1 MGRGSCGR
9 TRGGVMRAGV
19 GYRTQ
24 ECGRTSAPNF
34 GRLREEEKGSPV
46 GRQDASAADKSASGR
61 DGQVQ
66 PPSALKILQQ
76 QLDSFQALRQQTLQ
90 NVSMVQSEIN
100 HILNKNITDM
110 KSPEFIPDNLLLTSS
125 PINTTMPRGHQE
137 ALPLKKKLHLG
148 NRPGASNC
156 LQTNFNTVFGKP
168 VTGERV
174 PDQALSKYITVENHA
189 PTCRNKGILPWNT
202 DQILKR
208 SANNFSSPSFVGL
221 EEEERTLRREKKNR
235 DEPKVCVAFRKYEE
249 EEEEESLT
257 ESVSSSFKDTKDDG
271 KKTYKHFERQN
282 SPNVMSGKDN
292 DSGYLSEQDLIEKG
306 MSYEDFKPRGISELE
321 DSDELHIKENIAQ
334 AAYDRKLQ
342 MNFLSLSKYRPTKID
357 QPRQQLSTNQELRKH
372 QEFCG
377 AVSDEYA
384 KKVRWLETSDRES
397 EHVCNKVMSH
407 EDENESKPLT
417 DVIQSL
423 TEQNSKYQKQIKDLH
438 DEKNSLQERL
448 VKSEEDCKE
457 CLKEVKRLLKKCKE
471 FQQQKSALEEKQE
484 QLYSENQ
491 RMMSEIN
498 DLQQKDQKTQE
509 TLAFSTHEK
518 SDLIVSLKNLEKQVS
533 TLQEENKK
541 LGGEVLQL
549 TDNKGL
555 LEKVVG
561 ENQNEMQ
568 QLKINEKT
576 TLSNLEALIRMTQS
590 LKDEKQ
596 SLEKALQEVLT
607 VKEVLQKGLEE
618 AQSGKTNTEEKLLM
632 ERKSTKIEI
641 GVLKTN
647 LSNMEREC
655 ERMRMVVA
663 DMTDENHILKK
674 ELNSYK
680 QEASDCR
687 NKTRLLSE
695 QLLLMENEIRS
706 TENERDVLQ
715 FEARRLQKNNASLRD
730 QVTAL
735 VDQQFKQRHNSR
747 SQKQNDQFADPSEIC
762 EEISSYQHISLIH
775 NSPECGKISEI
786 RKKLEEEEL
795 YTEKKR
801 NTTKKLYSAFSVSC
815 TTSVFYESGFPTA
828 VRKKYS
834 TICSAT

>member
-1 MGRGSCGR
+1 MASGSINTTVLTVTVLTQGC
-9 TRGGVMRAGV
+9 VAG
-19 GYRTQ
+19 TQ
-24 ECGRTSAPNF
+24 ECGRGRTSAPSF
-34 GRLREEEKGSPV
+34 GRLREEEKGSPL
-46 GRQDASAADKSASGR
+46 GRQDAAAADTSASGR

-100 HILNKNITDM
+100 HILNKNVTEM

-137 ALPLKKKLHLG
+137 ALLLKKKLHLG
-148 NRPGASNC
+148 NRPGSSNC

-168 VTGERV
+168 VTGECI
-174 PDQALSKYITVENHA
+174 PDQVLSKYIAVENHA
-189 PTCRNKGILPWNT
+189 PTCRNKGILPQNT

-208 SANNFSSPSFVGL
+208 SANNFSSPSFIGL
-221 EEEERTLRREKKNR
+221 EAEEMTLQREKKNQ
-235 DEPKVCVAFRKYEE
+235 DEPKVCMAFRKYEE

-257 ESVSSSFKDTKDDG
+257 ESVSSSFKDTKEDD
-271 KKTYKHFERQN
+271 KKTCKHELFTFELQN

-306 MSYEDFKPRGISELE
+306 MSYEDFKSRGISELE

-334 AAYDRKLQ
+334 AAYDRKRQ
-342 MNFLSLSKYRPTKID
+342 MNFLSKYRPTKID
-357 QPRQQLSTNQELRKH
+357 QQRQLLSTNQEFRKR
-372 QEFCG
+372 QEFCD
-377 AVSDEYA
+377 AVSDEYV
-384 KKVRWLETSDRES
+384 KKVRWLDTSDREP

-407 EDENESKPLT
+407 EDENELKPLT
-417 DVIQSL
+417 DIIQSL

-448 VKSEEDCKE
+448 VKSDEDCKE

-471 FQQQKSALEEKQE
+471 FQQQKSALEEKQD
-484 QLYSENQ
+484 QLYSQNQ
-491 RMMSEIN
+491 RMMCEIN

-509 TLAFSTHEK
+509 TLAFSTQEK
-518 SDLIVSLKNLEKQVS
+518 SDLIVSLKKLEKQVS

-590 LKDEKQ
+590 LKDEKL

-607 VKEVLQKGLEE
+607 AKEVLQKGLEE
-618 AQSGKTNTEEKLLM
+618 AQSGRTNAEEKLLM

-663 DMTDENHILKK
+663 DMTDENHVLKK
-674 ELNSYK
+674 ELSAYK

-687 NKTRLLSE
+687 NKTRILSE

-747 SQKQNDQFADPSEIC
+747 SQKQNDQFADSSEIC

-775 NSPECGKISEI
+775 NSPGMFLLSDM
-786 RKKLEEEEL
+786 
-795 YTEKKR
+795 
-801 NTTKKLYSAFSVSC
+801 
-815 TTSVFYESGFPTA
+815 
-828 VRKKYS
+828 
-834 TICSAT
+834 

>member
-1 MGRGSCGR
+1 ME
-9 TRGGVMRAGV
+9 TRSLATPG
-19 GYRTQ
+19 TQ
-24 ECGRTSAPNF
+24 ECGRTGAPSF

-156 LQTNFNTVFGKP
+156 LQTNFNTVVGKP
-168 VTGERV
+168 VTGERIS
-174 PDQALSKYITVENHA
+174 DQILSKYITVENHA

-221 EEEERTLRREKKNR
+221 EAEERTLRREKKNQ

-257 ESVSSSFKDTKDDG
+257 ESVSSSFKDTKEDG
-271 KKTYKHFERQN
+271 KQTCKHELFTFELQN

-334 AAYDRKLQ
+334 AAYDRKQQ
-342 MNFLSLSKYRPTKID
+342 MNFLSKYRPTKVD

-484 QLYSENQ
+484 RLYSENQ

-618 AQSGKTNTEEKLLM
+618 AQSGRTNTEEKLLM

-663 DMTDENHILKK
+663 DMTDEKHVLKK
-674 ELNSYK
+674 ELNAYK

-815 TTSVFYESGFPTA
+815 TTSVIKESGFPTA

-834 TICSAT
+834 SICSAT

>member
-9 TRGGVMRAGV
+9 TRGGMMRAGV
-19 GYRTQ
+19 GY
-24 ECGRTSAPNF
+24 N
-34 GRLREEEKGSPV
+34 
-46 GRQDASAADKSASGR
+46 KSASGR

-137 ALPLKKKLHLG
+137 ALLLKKKNHLG

-168 VTGERV
+168 VTGEHI
-174 PDQALSKYITVENHA
+174 PDQVLSKYIAVENHA
-189 PTCRNKGILPWNT
+189 PTCRNKGILPRNT

-221 EEEERTLRREKKNR
+221 EAEEMTLRREKKNW

-271 KKTYKHFERQN
+271 KKTCKHERVTFELQN
-282 SPNVMSGKDN
+282 SPNIMSGKDN

-306 MSYEDFKPRGISELE
+306 MSYEDFKPRGISELD

-342 MNFLSLSKYRPTKID
+342 MNFLSKYRPTKID
-357 QPRQQLSTNQELRKH
+357 QQRQLLSINQELRKH
-372 QEFCG
+372 QEFCD

-384 KKVRWLETSDRES
+384 KNVRWLDTPDRES
-397 EHVCNKVMSH
+397 EHVCNKVMNH
-407 EDENESKPLT
+407 EDENELKHLT

-448 VKSEEDCKE
+448 VKSDEDCKE

-471 FQQQKSALEEKQE
+471 FQQQKAALEEKQD
-484 QLYSENQ
+484 QLYSQNQ
-491 RMMSEIN
+491 RMMCEIN

-590 LKDEKQ
+590 LKDEKL

-618 AQSGKTNTEEKLLM
+618 AQSGRSNTEEKLMM
-632 ERKSTKIEI
+632 ERKSAKIEI

-663 DMTDENHILKK
+663 DMTDENHVLKK
-674 ELNSYK
+674 ELNAYK

-795 YTEKKR
+795 YTEKKH

-815 TTSVFYESGFPTA
+815 TTSVIKESGFPTA
-828 VRKKYS
+828 VQKKYS

>member
-1 MGRGSCGR
+1 GLLSSGARPVEHPPIRCQGIKYLSDFSK
-9 TRGGVMRAGV
+9 
-19 GYRTQ
+19 
-24 ECGRTSAPNF
+24 TS
-34 GRLREEEKGSPV
+34 EGSPV
-46 GRQDASAADKSASGR
+46 Q
-61 DGQVQ
+61 
-66 PPSALKILQQ
+66 ILQQ

-90 NVSMVQSEIN
+90 NVSMVRP
-100 HILNKNITDM
+100 
-110 KSPEFIPDNLLLTSS
+110 SPKQGLIPHSIHNLSK
-125 PINTTMPRGHQE
+125 GHQE
-137 ALPLKKKLHLG
+137 ALPLKKKIHLG

-168 VTGERV
+168 VTGERI
-174 PDQALSKYITVENHA
+174 PDQVLSKYITVENHA

-221 EEEERTLRREKKNR
+221 EAEERTLRREKKNQ
-235 DEPKVCVAFRKYEE
+235 DEPKVCVAFRKYE

-257 ESVSSSFKDTKDDG
+257 ESVSSSFKDTKEDG
-271 KKTYKHFERQN
+271 KQTCKHELFTFELQN

-321 DSDELHIKENIAQ
+321 DSDELK
-334 AAYDRKLQ
+334 RQ
-342 MNFLSLSKYRPTKID
+342 MNFLSKYRPTKID

-397 EHVCNKVMSH
+397 QHVCNKVMSH

-518 SDLIVSLKNLEKQVS
+518 IS

-618 AQSGKTNTEEKLLM
+618 AQSGRTNTEEKLLM

-663 DMTDENHILKK
+663 DMTDENHVLKK
-674 ELNSYK
+674 ELNAYK

-735 VDQQFKQRHNSR
+735 VDQQFKQRHNAR

-775 NSPECGKISEI
+775 NSPESIIKFSSLKPVFKLSYPFTTIS
-786 RKKLEEEEL
+786 
-795 YTEKKR
+795 
-801 NTTKKLYSAFSVSC
+801 
-815 TTSVFYESGFPTA
+815 P
-828 VRKKYS
+828 
-834 TICSAT
+834 

>member
-1 MGRGSCGR
+1 GLLSSGARPVEHPPIRCQGIKYLSDFSK
-9 TRGGVMRAGV
+9 
-19 GYRTQ
+19 
-24 ECGRTSAPNF
+24 TS
-34 GRLREEEKGSPV
+34 EGSPV
-46 GRQDASAADKSASGR
+46 Q
-61 DGQVQ
+61 
-66 PPSALKILQQ
+66 ILQQ

-125 PINTTMPRGHQE
+125 PINTTM
-137 ALPLKKKLHLG
+137 
-148 NRPGASNC
+148 
-156 LQTNFNTVFGKP
+156 
-168 VTGERV
+168 
-174 PDQALSKYITVENHA
+174 
-189 PTCRNKGILPWNT
+189 
-202 DQILKR
+202 
-208 SANNFSSPSFVGL
+208 
-221 EEEERTLRREKKNR
+221 
-235 DEPKVCVAFRKYEE
+235 VCGVVLLCF
-249 EEEEESLT
+249 
-257 ESVSSSFKDTKDDG
+257 
-271 KKTYKHFERQN
+271 
-282 SPNVMSGKDN
+282 
-292 DSGYLSEQDLIEKG
+292 
-306 MSYEDFKPRGISELE
+306 
-321 DSDELHIKENIAQ
+321 LHIKENIAQ
-334 AAYDRKLQ
+334 AAYDRKRQ
-342 MNFLSLSKYRPTKID
+342 MNFLSKYRPTKID

-397 EHVCNKVMSH
+397 QHVCNKVMSH

-518 SDLIVSLKNLEKQVS
+518 IS

-618 AQSGKTNTEEKLLM
+618 AQSGRTNTEEKLLM

-663 DMTDENHILKK
+663 DMTDENHVLKK
-674 ELNSYK
+674 ELNAYK

-730 QVTAL
+730 QTLGHVQASHFLKSITDL
-735 VDQQFKQRHNSR
+735 SMR
-747 SQKQNDQFADPSEIC
+747 SGHSWTC
-762 EEISSYQHISLIH
+762 GGEISYTQSIDIFSH
-775 NSPECGKISEI
+775 NQ
-786 RKKLEEEEL
+786 
-795 YTEKKR
+795 Y
-801 NTTKKLYSAFSVSC
+801 
-815 TTSVFYESGFPTA
+815 
-828 VRKKYS
+828 
-834 TICSAT
+834 